1 MIPLVITAKNEEKG
15 IAQCLYSILS
25 SVALIENSHNIYFD
39 VIAVLDDCTD
49 NTESIVRTFS
59 RIKILKSSGGIV
71 TAQRK
76 FYEATNADFIIFS
89 DADIYVEAQALLAIA
104 EVMLKNADLRIA
116 YPLKHPLKTLKNSI
130 LAKALYVYN
139 KHNGFQT
146 KRHYFNGR
154 LFAIR
159 NWFIPSV
166 DELRE
171 SIQKLPVCK
180 FYCYEEGIRTD
191 DIFLSRFILNTF
203 GRDSIKEVS
212 SGAIYYRPPE
222 TYPGMYR
229 TYRRMRMEIERLNN
243 LLPETVP
250 AHQQSGIRQYD
261 CQAIKNANF
270 MDVFYWYIF
279 RCALQIC
286 KVHYVIERFWFQ
298 NFATRRCPAWETVEE
313 SKLPIHIEL

>member
-1 MIPLVITAKNEEKG
+1 MITAKNEEKG
-15 IAQCLYSILS
+15 IGQCLDSIVS
-25 SVALIENSHNIYFD
+25 SVALIENLHNIYFD
-39 VIAVLDDCTD
+39 VIAVLDDCID

-71 TAQRK
+71 KAQRK
-76 FYEATNADFIIFS
+76 AYEATNADFIIFS

-104 EVMLKNADLRIA
+104 EVMLKNSNLRIA
-116 YPLKHPLKTLKNSI
+116 YPLKHPVKTLTHSI

-159 NWFIPSV
+159 GWFIPSV
-166 DELRE
+166 EELQE
-171 SIQKLPVCK
+171 TIQKLPRCK
-180 FYCYEEGIRTD
+180 FYSYEEGIRTD
-191 DIFLSRFILNTF
+191 DIFLSRFILNTY
-203 GRDSIKEVS
+203 GRDAISEIT
-212 SGAIYYRPPE
+212 SGVIFYRPPE
-222 TYPGMYR
+222 TYRGMYR
-229 TYRRMRMEIERLNN
+229 TYRRMRMEIERLNH
-243 LLPETVP
+243 LLPETIP
-250 AHQQSGIRQYD
+250 AHQRSGIRQYD
-261 CQAIKNANF
+261 SQAIKNAKF
-270 MDVFYWYIF
+270 LDVFYWYIF

-298 NFATRRCPAWETVEE
+298 HFATRRCPAWETIEE